1 MDLIDVL
8 NLAKIVDH
16 ESQVL
21 RIEILEGNTG
31 EVDRMEQVY

>member
-1 MDLIDVL
+1 MDLIVAL

-21 RIEILEGNTG
+21 RIEKLEGNTG